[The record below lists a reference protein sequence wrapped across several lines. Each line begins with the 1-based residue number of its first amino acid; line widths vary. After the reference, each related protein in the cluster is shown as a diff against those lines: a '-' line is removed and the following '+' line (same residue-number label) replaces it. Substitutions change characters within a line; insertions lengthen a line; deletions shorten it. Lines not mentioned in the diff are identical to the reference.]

1 MSWKT
6 DVLPKRK
13 SPRISGYDYDTPNYY
28 FITVCTHEKQ
38 CLFGDP
44 EKLNCNGII
53 VKKCLEKIPSI
64 SPGIMLE
71 KYVVMP
77 NHIHAIFVIQGEK
90 NQTNISTV
98 IGQFKMS
105 VTKEIRKGEP
115 KKEVWQRSFHD
126 HVIRNEA
133 DYQRIWTYIE
143 NNPQKWEEDCFYCR

>member
-13 SPRISGYDYDTPNYY
+13 SPRISGYDYGTPNYY

-44 EKLNCNGII
+44 EKLNCDGII

-64 SPGIMLE
+64 SSGIMLE

-77 NHIHAIFVIQGEK
+77 NHIHAILVIQGEEK
-90 NQTNISTV
+90 SDEYLNCDWTV
-98 IGQFKMS
+98 QDVCNERNSKKRAKKRS
-105 VTKEIRKGEP
+105 VAAIFS
-115 KKEVWQRSFHD
+115 RSC
-126 HVIRNEA
+126 
-133 DYQRIWTYIE
+133 YSQ
-143 NNPQKWEEDCFYCR
+143 